1 LLVCQTHFLFKNI
14 ECLCL
19 YIKGNKEDKYDDRE
33 VPERVGKEFANAN
46 GFEYF
51 LETSALN
58 STNVDSLF
66 HEVAHR
72 LTQDMRENEERYKF
86 QHLQI

>member
-1 LLVCQTHFLFKNI
+1 MVCQTRFLFKILNVYNF
-14 ECLCL
+14 E
-19 YIKGNKEDKYDDRE
+19 GNKEDKYDERE
-33 VPERVGKEFANAN
+33 VPERVGKEFADAN
-46 GFEYF
+46 CFEYF

-72 LTQDMRENEERYKF
+72 LTQDMRENEERYEF
-86 QHLQI
+86 QSSI